1 MRLPAEILAEM
12 RRLVLVEGWR
22 VGTVARRFG
31 CHHSVVRRAI
41 RSAVQPLSK
50 PLPSKLDEHKP
61 YIVERLTKYPELTSA
76 RLSEELKGRGYDGGV
91 ATVRR
96 FVAQVR
102 KRPVKK
108 PYLRVEFE
116 PGEQAQ
122 VDWGSFGHMR
132 VGSTLRAVSGFVM
145 VLSWSRM
152 LFVDF
157 AFDQKLE
164 TFLRLHRYGLEYF
177 GGTPRRVV
185 YDNLKSVVLHHIG
198 RTVQFNP
205 HFLPFAGHYLFEPLA
220 APVRY
225 PEFKG
230 RVEHGVRFVR
240 QSFYYGR
247 SFRDLDDLRAQARVW
262 LDDVANVR
270 KHKTTGERPVDRL
283 LLETKRLIA
292 LPERPFD
299 TDKLEVRVVR
309 KDGRVP
315 FDGNHYSAPHTAVG
329 KTIYVRA
336 DEKGVRFIE
345 GVDVIA
351 THQRSFER
359 GQVIEDPRH
368 VEALIERRKSAQP
381 TRRKDRL
388 AALSEESAAYLRE
401 VSRSRKSLEHEVRQL
416 LRLVRLYSEAEVT
429 EGMKTALGARQ
440 FGARYVRFFIDK
452 SRFARGLGEP
462 PEPIT
467 TGNKRADAVTVKPH
481 NLETYDALFRRQH
494 DRRQE
499 QDRERREAEEADDT
513 PQGDPDQPPHS

>member
-1 MRLPAEILAEM
+1 MALPAEILAEM

-22 VGTVARRFG
+22 VGSVAKKFG
-31 CHHSVVRRAI
+31 CHHSVVRRAV
-41 RSAVQPLSK
+41 RSAVQPLSR
-50 PLPSKLDEHKP
+50 PIPSKLDEHKP
-61 YIVERLTKYPELTSA
+61 YIVERLAKYPELTSS
-76 RLSEELKGRGYDGGV
+76 RLSEELRERGYDGGV

-96 FVAQVR
+96 FVGLVR

-132 VGSTLRAVSGFVM
+132 VGHTKRAVSGFVM

-177 GGTPRRVV
+177 GGTPKRVV
-185 YDNLKSVVLHHIG
+185 YDNLKSVVLHHVG
-198 RTVQFNP
+198 RTVQFNKN
-205 HFLPFAGHYLFEPLA
+205 FLPFAGHYLFEPLA

-230 RVEHGVRFVR
+230 RVEHGVRYIR

-247 SFRDLDDLRAQARVW
+247 SFRDLDDLRTQARSW
-262 LDDVANVR
+262 LDEVANVR
-270 KHKTTGERPVDRL
+270 KHKTTNERPLDRL
-283 LLETKRLIA
+283 LVEKKRLIP

-299 TDKLEVRVVR
+299 TDKVEVRVVR
-309 KDGRVP
+309 KDARVP
-315 FDGNHYSAPHTAVG
+315 FDGNHYSAPYTAVG
-329 KTIYVRA
+329 KTIHVRA
-336 DEKGVRFIE
+336 DEKNVRLIE
-345 GVDVIA
+345 GAEIIA

-359 GQVIEDPRH
+359 GRVIEDPRH
-368 VEALIERRKSAQP
+368 AEALIERRKSAQP
-381 TRRKDRL
+381 MKRKDRL
-388 AALSEESAAYLRE
+388 AALSDEAAAYLRE
-401 VSRSRKSLEHEVRQL
+401 VSRSRKSLDHEVRQL
-416 LRLVRLYSEAEVT
+416 TGLVRTYSEAEVA
-429 EGMKTALGARQ
+429 EGMKEALGARQ

-481 NLETYDALFRRQH
+481 NLETYDALFRRQQ
-494 DRRQE
+494 DRRQG
-499 QDRERREAEEADDT
+499 QAEET
-513 PQGDPDQPPHS
+513 SLPTQGDDHEPPHT